1 MLKVVADRDVRTFAL
16 QQEGEEC
23 RNEGAPLTASGEV
36 QAEPAGS
43 SQIACAPSSSDAIP
57 SIGIQVRRTRYF
69 LLLEIDGFLMWQFFG
84 HVGPLKDNLGLTVQK
99 MRHYFLRPGLKE
111 FLEFCLINFEVIFWT
126 TADTKTLEPQY
137 QKLLEVCPALGEN
150 RATLGRRWCD
160 QSSYLNPITKKFDN
174 YLKRLDRVLTDT
186 RCLGEYCHLRDDF
199 LLVDPLAYR
208 NVLNNPFSAYHP
220 TMYHRKSKEEENDSP
235 VPYLRHSVQPFL
247 QGLLDSGNLSRSIVP
262 RMIDMDGGDFSRG
275 TTSSPYTSRFF
286 QNFPLALK
294 SLHRQRLGVFQCQA

>member
-1 MLKVVADRDVRTFAL
+1 
-16 QQEGEEC
+16 
-23 RNEGAPLTASGEV
+23 
-36 QAEPAGS
+36 
-43 SQIACAPSSSDAIP
+43 
-57 SIGIQVRRTRYF
+57 
-69 LLLEIDGFLMWQFFG
+69 MWQFFG
-84 HVGPLKDNLGLTVQK
+84 HVRPLKDNLGLTVQK
-99 MRHYFLRPGLKE
+99 KMHYFLRPGLKE

-186 RCLGEYCHLRDDF
+186 QCLGEYCHLRDDF

-247 QGLLDSGNLSRSIVP
+247 QGLLDSGKTVPQYCAQNDRHGWRRLFPGDDKFSLYRQVFPEFSAGFEVLAPTTAWSIPVP
-262 RMIDMDGGDFSRG
+262 GMNKFYSALGPPLDAPASG
-275 TTSSPYTSRFF
+275 T
-286 QNFPLALK
+286 
-294 SLHRQRLGVFQCQA
+294 

>member
-1 MLKVVADRDVRTFAL
+1 M
-16 QQEGEEC
+16 
-23 RNEGAPLTASGEV
+23 GAPLTASEKV

-57 SIGIQVRRTRYF
+57 GIGIQVRRTQYF

-84 HVGPLKDNLGLTVQK
+84 HVEPLKDSLGLTIQK
-99 MRHYFLRPGLKE
+99 KMHYFLRPGLKE

-160 QSSYLNPITKKFDN
+160 QSFYLNPITKKYDN
-174 YLKRLDRVLTDT
+174 YLKQLDRVLMDT
-186 RCLGEYCHLRDDF
+186 RCLGKYCHLRDDF

-220 TMYHRKSKEEENDSP
+220 TMYHRKSKEEERDSP
-235 VPYLRHSVQPFL
+235 VLYFVIPFNPSCRDCL
-247 QGLLDSGNLSRSIVP
+247 TPEKLSRSIMP
-262 RMIDMDGGDFSRG
+262 RMIDMAGGDFSWG
-275 TTSSPYTSRFF
+275 TTSSLYTGRFF

-294 SLHRQRLGVFQCQA
+294 SVHRRCLGVF